1 MKRNWDSTALLTSLL
16 TLFALGAMPGCS
28 GDPPARTFSEEDDV
42 VNVDPIVAHDHS
54 SGPHDGQLVVFGNE
68 AYHGEV
74 VFNEESGELT
84 VYIIGPDARTPQ
96 PIGESQIAVHLELG
110 GEEVE
115 LTLPAAPEPGEADGM
130 ASRFVLTRDNV
141 PEGIHDVEDL
151 HGEII
156 ATIEGE
162 EYTGAI
168 THGDTDDHG
177 HDHAHDHAHD
187 DADSEDAHE
196 HSHDDAATS
205 ESGESSQ

>member
-1 MKRNWDSTALLTSLL
+1 MKRNCDSAALLSSFLM
-16 TLFALGAMPGCS
+16 LFALGAMPGCS
-28 GDPPARTFSEEDDV
+28 SDPPARTFSEEDDV
-42 VNVDPIVAHDHS
+42 VNVAPIAAHDHS
-54 SGPHDGQLVVFGNE
+54 SGPHDGHLVVFGNE
-68 AYHGEV
+68 AYHGEI

-96 PIGESQIAVHLELG
+96 PIGEAQVAVHLELG

-115 LTLPAAPEPGEADGM
+115 LTLPATPEPSEADGM
-130 ASRFVLTRDNV
+130 SSRFVLARENV
-141 PEGIHDVEDL
+141 PDGIHDAEDL

-168 THGDTDDHG
+168 THGESEDHA
-177 HDHAHDHAHD
+177 HAHDHSHD
-187 DADSEDAHE
+187 HSDGEEAHE
-196 HSHDDAATS
+196 HSHDDAAAS